1 MKLTHV
7 FGALA
12 LGTAT
17 LTAWAGG
24 GQDLLAKQCISC
36 HAITKPENASLER
49 LWERKGPDLYFSG
62 SKFNRE
68 WLEAWLQNPAA
79 IRPAGV
85 MYSKLVKAGAGGT
98 PDVIDGSQL
107 PTHPKL
113 SKEDAG
119 LAAEALM
126 ALKGS
131 DDLIEKAAFKNEPV
145 NGSFASM
152 LFSKLR
158 GCSSCHAAKPGT
170 GGASAPEL
178 YTAGDRLQP
187 DFVLAYLKD
196 PQKFDPHVWMPKF
209 DLNAADLQKL
219 TGYIASLKSGEKK

>member
-1 MKLTHV
+1 MKLAHV
-7 FGALA
+7 FGTFA

-24 GQDLLAKQCISC
+24 GQDLLAKQCTSC

-68 WLEAWLQNPAA
+68 WLETWLQNPTA

-98 PDVIDGSQL
+98 PDVIDSSQL

-113 SKEDAG
+113 SKEDAT

-131 DDLIEKAAFKNEPV
+131 DGLVEKGAFKDEPV
-145 NGSFASM
+145 NASFAAM

-158 GCSSCHAAKPGT
+158 GCSSCHAAKSGT